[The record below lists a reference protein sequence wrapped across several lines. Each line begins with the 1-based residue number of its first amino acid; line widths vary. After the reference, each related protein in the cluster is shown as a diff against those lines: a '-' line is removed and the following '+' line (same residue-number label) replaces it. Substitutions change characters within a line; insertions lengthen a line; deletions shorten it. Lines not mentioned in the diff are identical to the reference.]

1 MKHTTLSITGGTIGL
16 AVFAA
21 ILFAPLVSQAQAETA
36 GPKVS
41 ALESRIRDLEA
52 RMAKVEARVG
62 EHESPKA
69 GHAQH
74 TGAGGMQGNMPD
86 SPMGQMPPQHSMP
99 PQSGQQQP
107 APMGGGGGGMG
118 GMGDM

>member
-1 MKHTTLSITGGTIGL
+1 MNHTTLSFASGIIGL
-16 AVFAA
+16 AAFSAT
-21 ILFAPLVSQAQAETA
+21 LSAPLVPQARAETA

-41 ALESRIRDLEA
+41 ALESRIRDLES

-69 GHAQH
+69 GHTQH
-74 TGAGGMQGNMPD
+74 TSAGGMSGNTPD

-99 PQSGQQQP
+99 PQPGQQQAP
-107 APMGGGGGGMG
+107 AGGGMG

>member
-1 MKHTTLSITGGTIGL
+1 MKHTTRAITSAIIGL
-16 AVFAA
+16 AVSSA
-21 ILFAPLVSQAQAETA
+21 ILTAPVVSQAQTA
-36 GPKVS
+36 AGGAKASP
-41 ALESRIRDLEA
+41 LERRIRDLEA

-62 EHESPKA
+62 EHESPTT
-69 GHAQH
+69 GHARH

-107 APMGGGGGGMG
+107 PPMGG